1 MAEIGGSNP
10 SPASD
15 IDSRRKEDTVTAPA
29 QPDYDTLSTAV
40 LATLPAMFTA
50 VVAVFTAVLVPKFAL
65 RIGKY
70 AIGRLSGI
78 AGGR

>member
-1 MAEIGGSNP
+1 M
-10 SPASD
+10 
-15 IDSRRKEDTVTAPA
+15 
-29 QPDYDTLSTAV
+29 
-40 LATLPAMFTA
+40 LATLPALFAA
-50 VVAVFTAVLVPKFAL
+50 VVTVFTAVLVPKFAL